1 MAARAEAP
9 VRLSIVPGDMTLAV
23 AMCHTAFVAQLQQAS
38 WKEALEPSRKS
49 DASALLVTLLATTQL
64 AESSVV
70 QQELHLQEVAVLSVF
85 DMLPNG
91 GRRLLGQLF
100 VAAAALQALQ
110 GVCGCFQVIGA
121 FVSRRP

>member
-1 MAARAEAP
+1 
-9 VRLSIVPGDMTLAV
+9 MTLAV
-23 AMCHTAFVAQLQQAS
+23 AMCHTAFVVQLQQAS
-38 WKEALEPSRKS
+38 WKEALESSRKP
-49 DASALLVTLLATTQL
+49 DASALLVILLATTPL

-91 GRRLLGQLF
+91 GRHLLGQLF
-100 VAAAALQALQ
+100 IAAAALQALQ

-121 FVSRRP
+121 SVSHRP